1 MMSRLSRTATFVFLL
16 FLTLGLSA
24 CTGSSS
30 TSTGTLPPPVSTT
43 EGQQGAAT
51 LEPGDYVLAAGD
63 KLRINVFRHEDL
75 SGEFELDGR
84 GNFSMPLIG
93 QVAANG
99 LTSTELEQRIADKL
113 KDGYLVDPQVSI
125 EVLTYRPFYILGEV
139 NKPGEYEHQASMTLE
154 QAIAKAGGY
163 TRRADTGTVVLR
175 RNDWNSGRRVRLSG
189 EALMI
194 APGDTITVKEAFF

>member
-1 MMSRLSRTATFVFLL
+1 MSRLSRTATFVFLL

-139 NKPGEYEHQASMTLE
+139 NSPGSYEYSNGMTVLNGV
-154 QAIAKAGGY
+154 ALAGGFTY
-163 TRRADTGTVVLR
+163 RANQEDITVQRGGSNAPKV
-175 RNDWNSGRRVRLSG
+175 SVPVTTK
-189 EALMI
+189 I
-194 APGDTITVKEAFF
+194 APGDIVEIGERFF

>member
-139 NKPGEYEHQASMTLE
+139 NSPGSYEYSNGMTVLNGV
-154 QAIAKAGGY
+154 ALAGGFTY
-163 TRRADTGTVVLR
+163 RANQEDITVQRGGSNAPKV
-175 RNDWNSGRRVRLSG
+175 SVPVTTK
-189 EALMI
+189 I
-194 APGDTITVKEAFF
+194 APGDIVEIGERFF

>member
-30 TSTGTLPPPVSTT
+30 TSTGTLPPPVSAT

-139 NKPGEYEHQASMTLE
+139 NSPGSYEYSNGMTVLNGV
-154 QAIAKAGGY
+154 ALAGGFTY
-163 TRRADTGTVVLR
+163 RANQEDITVQRGGSNAPKV
-175 RNDWNSGRRVRLSG
+175 SVPVTTK
-189 EALMI
+189 I
-194 APGDTITVKEAFF
+194 APGDIVEIGERFF